1 MKESKKG
8 FFDMKILI
16 GLLILMAGILVLL
29 RNLDYIQEVHI
40 LDYWPVI
47 LILLGLKKV
56 FDPQPFRQV
65 YWGLV
70 ILAIGVLF
78 MLRNLAYLHF
88 SVGDLWPVVL
98 ILLGIEI
105 FRSGFGHSRFR
116 QAHWHACCSGKDA
129 KDSAGSFAAHLGS
142 QSLDNDYINVSVVLG
157 GTHIKPISKQL
168 KGGSISAIMG
178 GCEIDLRDADI
189 KGNAMSLEI
198 TTIMG
203 GVELWVPA
211 HWQVVSQ
218 VSPLLGGVENK
229 AVPRGENLKELFLKG
244 TAIMGGVEVKN

>member
-1 MKESKKG
+1 MKDSKKG
-8 FFDMKILI
+8 FFDIKILI
-16 GLLILMAGILVLL
+16 GLLIFMAGILVLL
-29 RNLDYIQEVHI
+29 RNLDYIQEIHI

-47 LILLGLKKV
+47 LILLGLKKI
-56 FDPQPFRQV
+56 FDPQPFRQIF
-65 YWGLV
+65 WGLV

-78 MLRNLAYLHF
+78 MLRNLDYLHF
-88 SVGDLWPVVL
+88 RVGDLWPVLL

-105 FRSGFGHSRFR
+105 FRSGFGQTKFGR
-116 QAHWHACCSGKDA
+116 AHWQTRCCGKDA
-129 KDSAGSFAAHLGS
+129 KDGGGSAGLHLGS
-142 QSLDNDYINVSVVLG
+142 ESLENDYINVSVVLG
-157 GTHIKPISKQL
+157 GTHIKPISKKL

-189 KGNAMSLEI
+189 EGDAMAIEI

-203 GVELWVPA
+203 GAELWIPP

-218 VSPLLGGVENK
+218 VTPILGGVENK
-229 AVPRGENLKELFLKG
+229 AVPRGEHLKQLFLKG

>member
-1 MKESKKG
+1 MKDSKKG
-8 FFDMKILI
+8 FFDIKILI

-29 RNLDYIQEVHI
+29 KNLDYIQGVHI

-47 LILLGLKKV
+47 LILLGLKKTL
-56 FDPQPFRQV
+56 DPKPFRQI

-78 MLRNLAYLHF
+78 LLRNLDYLHF
-88 SVGDLWPVVL
+88 HVGDLWPVLL

-105 FRSGFGHSRFR
+105 FRSGFGQSRCKPP
-116 QAHWHACCSGKDA
+116 HWMSKDGDKA
-129 KDSAGSFAAHLGS
+129 FAAHVGS
-142 QSLDNDYINVSVVLG
+142 QSLDDDYINVSVVLG
-157 GTHIKPISKQL
+157 GTHIKPVSKKL

-189 KGNAMSLEI
+189 EGNAMSLEI
-198 TTIMG
+198 TAIMG
-203 GVELWVPA
+203 GAELWVPV

-218 VSPLLGGVENK
+218 VTPILGGVENK
-229 AVPRGENLKELFLKG
+229 AVPRGEHLKQLFLKG
-244 TAIMGGVEVKN
+244 TAIIGGVEVKN

>member
-29 RNLDYIQEVHI
+29 RNLDYIQEINV

-47 LILLGLKKV
+47 LILLGLKKL
-56 FDPQPFRQV
+56 FDPRPFRQI
-65 YWGLV
+65 YWGLA

-78 MLRNLAYLHF
+78 LLRNLNYLHF
-88 SVGDLWPVVL
+88 HVGDLWPVLL

-105 FRSGFGHSRFR
+105 FRSGFGQSKFR
-116 QAHWHACCSGKDA
+116 HAHWLGKDP
-129 KDSAGSFAAHLGS
+129 KCCGTSFAAHVDS
-142 QSLDNDYINVSVVLG
+142 QSVDDDYINVSVVLG
-157 GTHIKPISKQL
+157 GTNIKPISKKL

-178 GCEIDLRDADI
+178 GCEIDMRDTDI
-189 KGNAMSLEI
+189 EGNAMSLEI

-203 GVELWVPA
+203 GVEIWVPT

-218 VSPLLGGVENK
+218 ITPLLGGVENK
-229 AVPRGENLKELFLKG
+229 AVPKGEPVKQLFLKG
-244 TAIMGGVEVKN
+244 TAIIGGVEVKN